1 MFGDDLTENV
11 RRAICICKENLNII
25 SNSFKK
31 FSCKLSRCQK
41 LFNLP
46 RQEKEL
52 CSPNQS
58 PKGSTQDNTGSP
70 SITQLDVSDLEIR
83 STQKVKNLFS
93 AGFVSTQFSKWKD
106 LTSDTE
112 ICEDCPCMQGRQ
124 ANFKRG
130 GVHYG

>member
-52 CSPNQS
+52 SSPNQS
-58 PKGSTQDNTGSP
+58 PKVSTQDNTRSP

-83 STQKVKNLFS
+83 LTQKVNLFS
-93 AGFVSTQFSKWKD
+93 AGFVSIRFSKWKD

-112 ICEDCPCMQGRQ
+112 ICEDCPWMQSRQ
-124 ANFKRG
+124 TNFKRG
-130 GVHYG
+130 SVHYG